1 MLTLYK
7 GFKYDNHYDYIK
19 AFNSKAEQDSYFNTL
34 DKIYSEEYEYIREY
48 EPFRVELSHAYLVTN
63 GYNYLKFNNGYK
75 DMYAFI
81 ISKKYINDEVTEL
94 EIEIDVFQTFMF
106 DIDIKNSFIE
116 RKVCTIDE
124 ISDFDEGLE
133 LGEHIIV
140 DDIIA
145 INKTSKYF
153 AMFNG
158 FKEQELIFNDK
169 NKLSAVVDIPYNT
182 SKPLTRI
189 DDIQYPLYFMPLLD
203 ETEYSTALYDD
214 IGISTGGSAVYG
226 DAISKKIFR
235 FLKGYEAFSSESYL
249 DSGGVPTIGYGITDS
264 NSYWN
269 TLFPL
274 CNEELASKVMAESLY
289 STYAT
294 PLYQRMQSDGVDM
307 ATVKQNH
314 FDAFLSL
321 AYNGG
326 NGAVYNSPMYEKWI
340 VNKDDTT
347 ITDSWSTYYIRDNN
361 GNILQGLI
369 DRRSK
374 EISIFDDNNYT
385 FKPIGV
391 VTNGVI
397 TGTITENNGN
407 GFIPEGLG
415 GDL

>member
-19 AFNSKAEQDSYFNTL
+19 AFNNKLEQDNYFNSL
-34 DKIYSEEYEYIREY
+34 DKIYSDEYEYIREY
-48 EPFRVELSHAYLVTN
+48 EPFRVELSHAYLVTE

-81 ISKKYINDEVTEL
+81 ISKNYINDEVTEL

-106 DIDIKNSFIE
+106 DINIKNSFIE
-116 RKVCTIDE
+116 RKVCSINE

-140 DDIIA
+140 DDIVA
-145 INKTSKYF
+145 LNKTSKYF

-203 ETEYSTALYDD
+203 ETEYSIALYDD
-214 IGISTGGSAVYG
+214 IGISSGGSAVYG

-269 TLFPL
+269 TLFPS
-274 CNEELASKVMAESLY
+274 CSEELASSVMAESLY
-289 STYAT
+289 SSYAT
-294 PLYQRMQSDGVDM
+294 TLYQRMQSDGVDM

-340 VNKDDTT
+340 VNRDDTT
-347 ITDSWSTYYIRDNN
+347 ITNSWSTYYIRDNN

-374 EISIFDDNNYT
+374 EIAIFDDNNYT
-385 FKPIGV
+385 FKPIGI

-397 TGTITENNGN
+397 TGTVTENNGN
-407 GFIPEGLG
+407 GFIPTGLG